1 MDSACDTDAQKPKEI
16 WFGVLTQYGMP
27 DSVARPFVDEAQ
39 SLGQLIDRLDNL
51 LSSPT
56 DLLRLLATH
65 LKIPSNKRP
74 WLDVLLKHGMPQ
86 GKAKLLLRNIVGG
99 APELSVKLREI
110 VSGQE
115 ADMLMA
121 EVCGARAER
130 GSISS

>member
-1 MDSACDTDAQKPKEI
+1 M
-16 WFGVLTQYGMP
+16 
-27 DSVARPFVDEAQ
+27 
-39 SLGQLIDRLDNL
+39 GQLIDSLENL
-51 LSSPT
+51 SAPT
-56 DLLRLLATH
+56 ELLHLLATQ
-65 LKIPSNKRP
+65 LEIPDVYRP

-99 APELSVKLREI
+99 VKELSVKLREI

-130 GSISS
+130 GSVIS